1 MPLIKMKEV
10 NKIQYPLMGKRKI
23 KKESTFVKEYK
34 VDEKEQAKQ
43 NESSLS
49 HQKSNKTQI
58 IVDIDQNTHRKS
70 ISYFNID
77 SLQKE
82 EKQDSS
88 FT

>member
-23 KKESTFVKEYK
+23 KKESTFLKEYM

-49 HQKSNKTQI
+49 H
-58 IVDIDQNTHRKS
+58 
-70 ISYFNID
+70 
-77 SLQKE
+77 
-82 EKQDSS
+82 
-88 FT
+88 